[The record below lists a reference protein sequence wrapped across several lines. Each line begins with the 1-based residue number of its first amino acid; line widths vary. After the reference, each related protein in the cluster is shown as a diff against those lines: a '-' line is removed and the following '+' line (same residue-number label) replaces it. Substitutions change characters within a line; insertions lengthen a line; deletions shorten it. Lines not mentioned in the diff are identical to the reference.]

1 MASSP
6 SRSLHQVTPSSPHV
20 VGRNWTDDSVRIAFR
35 VVSRFQLPRVL
46 PFSEPDVL
54 KGQFLVSKVIVSAH
68 QDW

>member
-6 SRSLHQVTPSSPHV
+6 SRSLSQIAPSSLHV
-20 VGRNWTDDSVRIAFR
+20 VGRDRADNCVGIAFW

-68 QDW
+68 